1 MRARRRVRL
10 AAAVGAVVLSAAGCG
25 VFSGHRH
32 TTNDDPRELSL
43 PQRIEQVVWDWE
55 APEGVRLVA
64 TVAVPVGVVV
74 VLDDGFVALA
84 GDTGEEVWQY
94 RVGED
99 ARAAYASR
107 RGDYLAMEVE
117 DPEDGA
123 LLVELAPSTGEV
135 VKQVAIEETDD
146 ERGINGAFGRNVS
159 DGVLILRDPFD
170 APALEGRSLET
181 DEALWV
187 REDPPECTA
196 VDGPTTDTVASVV
209 LGEVVLEGFSCTG
222 GDDEDGAGLL
232 GRDLFT
238 GEELWRFEE
247 VLGPSVP
254 GLGVLHRR
262 YDPLTDRHLAMRT
275 LNGLTRVFDV
285 VDGEL
290 LGEWEEQVIGVLED
304 GSVALHSAEHNQYRR
319 EDSSGELLA
328 ALSVPR
334 GVNRSVYP
342 VLVDDGVVSHGY
354 STLEPG
360 VRVWFQSWEWENDG
374 EPVVID
380 VADERLSDPEAA
392 VSATAI
398 PGAVLLHYS
407 EDGPEAKEVLF
418 GLA

>member
-1 MRARRRVRL
+1 MRL
-10 AAAVGAVVLSAAGCG
+10 AAAVGAVVVSVAGCG

-32 TTNDDPRELSL
+32 TTDDDPRELSH
-43 PQRIEQVVWDWE
+43 PERIEQVAWDWE
-55 APEGVRLVA
+55 APEGVRIVA

-84 GDTGEEVWQY
+84 GDTGEEVWHY

-107 RGDYLAMEVE
+107 QGDYLAMEIE

-123 LLVELAPSTGEV
+123 MLVELAPSTGEV
-135 VKQVAIEETDD
+135 LKQAAIEETDD

-170 APALEGRSLET
+170 DPALEGRSLET
-181 DEALWV
+181 GEALWV
-187 REDPPECTA
+187 REDPPECTK
-196 VDGPTTDTVASVV
+196 VDGPNTDTVASAV

-222 GDDEDGAGLL
+222 GEDDDGAGLI
-232 GRDLFT
+232 GRDLYT

-275 LNGLTRVFDV
+275 VNGLTRVFDV
-285 VDGEL
+285 VSGEL
-290 LGEWEEQVIGVLED
+290 LGEWEEEVIGVLED
-304 GSVALHSAEHNQYRR
+304 GSVALESAKHNQYRR
-319 EDSSGELLA
+319 LDPSGELLT
-328 ALSVPR
+328 ALSIPR
-334 GVNRSVYP
+334 GVDRSVYP
-342 VLVDDGVVSHGY
+342 VVVEDGVVSHGR

-360 VRVWFQSWEWENDG
+360 IRVWFQSWEWENDG

-380 VADERLSDPEAA
+380 VDDERLDDPEAA
-392 VSATAI
+392 ISATAV
-398 PGAVLLHYS
+398 PGSVLLRYS
-407 EDGPEAKEVLF
+407 EDGPEAKEILF
-418 GLA
+418 GLT